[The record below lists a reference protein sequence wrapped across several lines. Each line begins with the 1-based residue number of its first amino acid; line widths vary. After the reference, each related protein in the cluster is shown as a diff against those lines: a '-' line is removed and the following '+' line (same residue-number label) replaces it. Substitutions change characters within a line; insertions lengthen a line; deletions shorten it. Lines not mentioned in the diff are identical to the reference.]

1 MMIRYVMT
9 AISLLFS
16 IILVEAWAYD
26 VIVVDSATHVPLP
39 NASIYDKDGTPVG
52 LSNSNGA
59 VPKITRNRYPITV
72 RYLGFNDKTVMFGDK
87 DTIFLSEKVSELP
100 EVIVKSSRQRLLHIL
115 AYVREYSTLAT
126 YTDTIFLFRE
136 KMVDYMLPSY
146 NKIKFKG
153 WTYPRVLTCKS
164 YYRFTN
170 YNGLDSVSDVG
181 QHHFS
186 WSDWIGM
193 PPEVSIPLRI
203 RNSQISADTLCGKY
217 SPTEIWHKSNDQIRV
232 DVDVLADTVSR
243 KWVPSLANFFRRGL
257 DYEKFKVTFNYDNVM
272 GDSISKLDLEG
283 YSFSI
288 ESKGRGREMFRFNK
302 IDEPFFVSTNADV
315 YILDKEYITVKEAK
329 EWDKRD
335 FDVDEIGIYEPLEAP
350 ALSISTL
357 NLIERVNLLDKDK
370 IRLDFLPDHR
380 LMGSNSGR
388 RNFRIGRRALF
399 LLKQVTG
406 ITLYKSHKNFN
417 NNWNS
422 FRKKQ
427 IRRNKQ
433 SADED

>member
-1 MMIRYVMT
+1 MVTGYIT
-9 AISLLFS
+9 TGISLLFS
-16 IILVEAWAYD
+16 IILMESWAYD

-39 NASIYDKDGTPVG
+39 NASIYDKDGIPVG
-52 LSNSNGA
+52 LSNGNGA
-59 VPKITRNRYPITV
+59 VPKITRSRYPITV

-136 KMVDYMLPSY
+136 KMVDYMLPSD

-153 WTYPRVLTCKS
+153 WSYPRVLTCKS

-170 YNGLDSVSDVG
+170 NSGLDSVSDVG

-203 RNSQISADTLCGKY
+203 RKSQISADTLCGKY

-257 DYEKFKVTFNYDNVM
+257 DYEKFKLTFNYDNVI
-272 GDSISKLDLEG
+272 GDSISRYDLDG

-302 IDEPFFVSTNADV
+302 INEPFFVSTNAEV

-329 EWDKRD
+329 EWDKRN

-350 ALSISTL
+350 PLSLSTL

-370 IRLDFLPDHR
+370 IRLDFMPDHR
-380 LMGSNSGR
+380 LMGSNAGR

-417 NNWNS
+417 NRWNR
-422 FRKKQ
+422 FKKEQ

-433 SADED
+433 SVVE